1 VGQLRKPWSVV
12 TLGFKNA
19 FNKLVLSRQT
29 YSLLCL
35 WVLTW
40 FSYLIFMKSQINILT
55 ISGVAISASLMVG
68 SYFLPFR
75 GRAPK
80 IRKSDV
86 PPINK
91 LTSHRKQIY
100 SQNNNKISPLA
111 LTTPQP
117 PQRTSQVE
125 KTPKQIALLENQN
138 QEPVQI
144 QIANKSR
151 EPSNQNNGCPK
162 NLDYFT
168 KKPRPKQTPEEC
180 FSCKNLITC
189 VCLTS
194 N

>member
-1 VGQLRKPWSVV
+1 
-12 TLGFKNA
+12 
-19 FNKLVLSRQT
+19 
-29 YSLLCL
+29 
-35 WVLTW
+35 
-40 FSYLIFMKSQINILT
+40 MKGQINALNI
-55 ISGVAISASLMVG
+55 IGFAISAGLIVC

-75 GRAPK
+75 GRGLK
-80 IRKSDV
+80 TQKVDV
-86 PPINK
+86 PHISKPT
-91 LTSHRKQIY
+91 LGRKQIY
-100 SQNNNKISPLA
+100 SQDNNKISSSV
-111 LTTPQP
+111 LTAPQP
-117 PQRTSQVE
+117 PQRANQVETSQ
-125 KTPKQIALLENQN
+125 KQIVVLEHQN

-151 EPSNQNNGCPK
+151 EASNQNDGCPK